1 VTEVIASRAHGAQGG
16 RIMKAVVVLLAVLVA
31 TPLFAHCDWIN
42 GPVVGDA
49 RAALKAGDLA
59 PVLKWIPAAKEQEI
73 RSAFAQT
80 AKVRAQGAEARELA
94 DRWFFETVVRVH
106 RESEGA
112 AYHGLRGEDYKPE
125 EGIVVAE
132 AALESGS
139 LESVEK
145 GLSAAVKA
153 GLHERF
159 EHARHA
165 KEHAGHN
172 AEAGREYVHAYAEFL
187 HYVQG
192 LHDAAKKAGHHE
204 E

>member
-1 VTEVIASRAHGAQGG
+1 
-16 RIMKAVVVLLAVLVA
+16 MKFVVFVLAVLVA
-31 TPLFAHCDWIN
+31 TPVFAHCDWIG
-42 GPVVGDA
+42 GPVVADA
-49 RAALKAGDLA
+49 RAALAKGDIA
-59 PVLKWIPAAKEQEI
+59 PVLKWIPAAKEQDI
-73 RSAFAQT
+73 RVAFVQT
-80 AKVRAQGAEARELA
+80 SKVRAQSAEAKELA

-112 AYHGLRGEDYKPE
+112 AYRGLRGGEYTPE
-125 EGIVVAE
+125 EGIVLAE

-139 LESVEK
+139 LEKVEK
-145 GLSAAVKA
+145 GLSSAVSA
-153 GLHERF
+153 GLRERF

-192 LHDAAKKAGHHE
+192 LHDAAKEAAHHE